1 MLTEIAVMR
10 QHGKS
15 YLVDWN
21 ENRASCVG
29 RLTKTDGSVYVGMWV
44 GGLRHGYGTLLI
56 PNTGFYSGEV
66 SASEGRNT
74 CRPLLLLF
82 VASCGFG
89 PFGLG
94 CVC

>member
-1 MLTEIAVMR
+1 MR

-21 ENRASCVG
+21 ENRATCVG

-56 PNTGFYSGEV
+56 PDTGFYSGEV
-66 SASEGRNT
+66 RVVRCRHYFCSAAYVLQ
-74 CRPLLLLF
+74 CR
-82 VASCGFG
+82 
-89 PFGLG
+89 
-94 CVC
+94 